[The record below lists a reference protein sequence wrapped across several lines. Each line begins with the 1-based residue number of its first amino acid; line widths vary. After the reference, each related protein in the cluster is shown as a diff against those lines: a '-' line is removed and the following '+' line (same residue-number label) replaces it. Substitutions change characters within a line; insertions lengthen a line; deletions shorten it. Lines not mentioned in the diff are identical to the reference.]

1 MREASQQPSPTAAPI
16 DLPSPP
22 LRELVAEAVF
32 VGGVCLALVLLVVTS
47 VRP

>member
-1 MREASQQPSPTAAPI
+1 MREAAQQPSPTAAPI

-22 LRELVAEAVF
+22 LRELLAEAAV
-32 VGGVCLALVLLVVTS
+32 VGAVCLALVLLIVT